1 MTHLA
6 ARTRTRTRTRTRRA
20 VLYLTARMRESLR
33 EAARRPDQGDI
44 SITTAIIW
52 GSAILGA
59 LLISGS
65 MAIVIAKYNGHL
77 LGL

>member
-1 MTHLA
+1 MTHIA
-6 ARTRTRTRTRTRRA
+6 ARTRRA
-20 VLYLTARMRESLR
+20 VLQLTTRVRASLR
-33 EAARRPDQGDI
+33 KAARRPDQGDI

-59 LLISGS
+59 ILISGS
-65 MAIVIAKYNGHL
+65 MAIVIAKYNGHV